1 MARPPTARPGN
12 SAVATGTATIAERL
26 ASFAAALR
34 FDALPTEVVD
44 SVRLRVLDTLGLA
57 LAASRADFAR
67 AVLAVVAREQ
77 GPCTV
82 LGTDRTA
89 SAPLAILANGALAH
103 GLDFDDTH
111 PPSITHASAVVLPTV
126 LAVGEAL
133 HLDGRAVI
141 TAAAAGYETITRIG
155 MAAPGAFHDRGWHA
169 TAVCG
174 PFAAAL
180 AAGRCAGLDAPA
192 LTAALGIAGSCASG
206 VMEFLEDGSGV
217 KRLHPGWAA
226 HGGAVA
232 ATLAGAG
239 FTGPATIFEGRFG
252 FYSTFVGKA
261 PDPGPF
267 ETLGQRWETLD
278 VAFKPYPCCHYNH
291 AYLDGALELRAI
303 HAVDAAAIESIECG
317 VPAGEVAVI
326 CEPAASKA
334 RPRTTYQ
341 AQFSLPYSVAAA
353 FVHGRVDIDTY
364 AVSRLADPPVLALAA
379 RVRYTID
386 QESRFPAV
394 FPGRVRVKLNDG
406 RVLEARVD
414 GARPPRREAVVE
426 KFRVNAARALPP
438 HRVADLERA
447 ILGLDRAASMA
458 PLLALCRA

>member
-1 MARPPTARPGN
+1 M
-12 SAVATGTATIAERL
+12 
-26 ASFAAALR
+26 
-34 FDALPTEVVD
+34 
-44 SVRLRVLDTLGLA
+44 LDTLGLA
-57 LAASRADFAR
+57 LAGAR
-67 AVLAVVAREQ
+67 AEFAPPLLGVVAHEQ

-89 SAPLAILANGALAH
+89 SAPLAILVNGALAH

-126 LAVGEAL
+126 LALGEARGL
-133 HLDGRAVI
+133 NGRDVI
-141 TAAAAGYETITRIG
+141 TAAVAGYETITRLG
-155 MAAPGAFHDRGWHA
+155 AAASGAFHDRGWHA

-180 AAGRCAGLDAPA
+180 AAGRCARLDVPQ

-239 FTGPATIFEGRFG
+239 MTGPSTIFEGRFG
-252 FYSTFVGKA
+252 FYSTFLGKP
-261 PDPGPF
+261 PDLAPF
-267 ETLGQRWETLD
+267 ETLGRQWETLA

-291 AYLDGALELRAI
+291 AYLDGALDLVSAHAI
-303 HAVDAAAIESIECG
+303 NPAAIASIECA
-317 VPAGEVAVI
+317 VPAGQVPIV
-326 CEPAASKA
+326 CEPASSKA
-334 RPRTTYQ
+334 RPRTAYE
-341 AQFSLPYSVAAA
+341 AQFSLPFSVAAA
-353 FVHGRVDIDTY
+353 FVDGRVGIDTY
-364 AVSRLADPPVLALAA
+364 SAARLSNPRVLGLAA
-379 RVRYTID
+379 KVGYVID

-394 FPGRVRVKLNDG
+394 FPGRVRVQLTDG

-414 GARPPRREAVVE
+414 AARPPSREAILK

-438 HRVADLERA
+438 HRLVELERRV
-447 ILGLDRAASMA
+447 LELDTAPSVAS
-458 PLLALCRA
+458 LLALCRA